1 MSLPANEFPHRRY
14 SQRMNVL
21 VTSEN
26 RFVDVDGAMYTS
38 TIAPT
43 FFHRYLD
50 VWDEVLLLA
59 RVSRADSPPPGLLP
73 IDARGVPS
81 LNCPISSDRCN
92 T

>member
-1 MSLPANEFPHRRY
+1 
-14 SQRMNVL
+14 MNVL

-26 RFVDVDGAMYTS
+26 RFVDVDGTMYTT

-59 RVSRADSPPPGLLP
+59 RVSR
-73 IDARGVPS
+73 
-81 LNCPISSDRCN
+81 
-92 T
+92 